1 MYAVSLAKQMHFVA
15 VVPVKCTTLK
25 LDLVSAETDEVNY
38 TALKG
43 ATVCPYEFINSP
55 R

>member
-15 VVPVKCTTLK
+15 VVPVKRTTLK
-25 LDLVSAETDEVNY
+25 LDWVNAEKYEVKY

-55 R
+55 Q

>member
-1 MYAVSLAKQMHFVA
+1 MYAVSLAKQMHFA
-15 VVPVKCTTLK
+15 L
-25 LDLVSAETDEVNY
+25 LHLVSAETDEVNY